1 MHTRVSRCQ
10 RREQVNLTG
19 RAGQARAALGK
30 AREGKQQAGQA
41 RAWTVLWA
49 HPTGQEQCPEW
60 QVHIFVPGV
69 RVTRKVDQG
78 PHLPEEEGWWWC
90 CQLGAGQQ
98 EEEGTGG
105 AASQAQSSRRR
116 GGGARVDAAAVVM
129 THRGVA
135 RAVETPL
142 DGRVVLE
149 EVRRGWDGRRRPQG
163 GWGMHSS
170 SSSGGGGWSMHSS
183 SGGGGWGMH
192 SSGSGGGWGMY
203 SSGSSGGGWGMHSS
217 SSGGGGWGGGR
228 RLFSFHGLDPWPP
241 SRRTGRLVESISR
254 ALALCSARGDQGTR
268 RHIQARSGGGSR
280 SRGRGCQ
287 RPGLG
292 GRSRSRGRGC

>member
-1 MHTRVSRCQ
+1 MSRAGSAGRCRASGACPRPGGQQAQGELRRSEAKQSTMHTRVSRCQ

-170 SSSGGGGWSMHSS
+170 SS
-183 SGGGGWGMH
+183 
-192 SSGSGGGWGMY
+192 
-203 SSGSSGGGWGMHSS
+203 
-217 SSGGGGWGGGR
+217 GGGGWGGGR